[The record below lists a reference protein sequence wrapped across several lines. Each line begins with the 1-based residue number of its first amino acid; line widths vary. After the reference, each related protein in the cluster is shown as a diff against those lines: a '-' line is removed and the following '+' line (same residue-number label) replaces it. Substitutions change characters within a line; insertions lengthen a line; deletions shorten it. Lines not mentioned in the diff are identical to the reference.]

1 MCAFYL
7 EVVFYTFTVH
17 INKILKK
24 ARGPICLLN
33 DVATSQ
39 RRKIVLD
46 AVNHRIVIVFD
57 DVVFIGRIE
66 SEFRAELLVELVWRD
81 VAELLLEG
89 FLVGYH
95 LGLRFGDDLLR

>member
-1 MCAFYL
+1 
-7 EVVFYTFTVH
+7 
-17 INKILKK
+17 LKK
-24 ARGPICLLN
+24 AGGPICLLN

-39 RRKIVLD
+39 RRKIVVD
-46 AVNHRIVIVFD
+46 AVNHRIVFD

-66 SEFRAELLVELVWRD
+66 SEFRAELLVELVRRD

-95 LGLRFGDDLLR
+95 LGLRFGDDLLC